1 MRWRKSKHQTVSP
14 AQKKRRA
21 AGVILWVCAIIA
33 GIVGGEFALPIAL
46 ALFVAGIFLLVFNPQ
61 PNAKR

>member
-1 MRWRKSKHQTVSP
+1 MRWRKSKHPALSP
-14 AQKKRRA
+14 AQKKRRG

-46 ALFVAGIFLLVFNPQ
+46 ALFVGGIFLLVFNPQ
-61 PNAKR
+61 PKARR